1 MITSWSSGAPEANM
15 DEDILLS
22 LGEIVVRHPWWRA
35 RAALVL
41 ALLERLAIPRSADIL
56 EAGCGWGTNLEV
68 LEAAEEKAK
77 AEDTRCKAID
87 GGIQVPDISRSTYG
101 EK

>member
-1 MITSWSSGAPEANM
+1 M

-22 LGEIVVRHPWWRA
+22 LGDIVARHPWWEA

-41 ALLERLAIPRSADIL
+41 ALLERLKISPSASIL

-68 LEAAEEKAK
+68 LEAAGYPI
-77 AEDTRCKAID
+77 T
-87 GGIQVPDISRSTYG
+87 GLDISR
-101 EK
+101 KML